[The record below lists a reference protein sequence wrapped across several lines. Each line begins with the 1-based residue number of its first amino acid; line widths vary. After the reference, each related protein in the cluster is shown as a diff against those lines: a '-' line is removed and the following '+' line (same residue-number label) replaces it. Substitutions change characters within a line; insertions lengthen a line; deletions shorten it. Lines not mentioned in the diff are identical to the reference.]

1 MFILIK
7 LVLILLLTFSESLA
21 TSCLS
26 LNDEPF
32 MVKATN
38 IDLIP
43 LSLNIIHSGLV
54 QINVVQV
61 VMSYRQKF
69 FFRKKQK
76 T

>member
-7 LVLILLLTFSESLA
+7 LVLILLLTFNESLA

-54 QINVVQV
+54 QINVV
-61 VMSYRQKF
+61 
-69 FFRKKQK
+69 
-76 T
+76 

>member
-7 LVLILLLTFSESLA
+7 QVLIVLLTFSESLA

-32 MVKATN
+32 MVKATI

-43 LSLNIIHSGLV
+43 LSLNITHSGLV
-54 QINVVQV
+54 QINVV
-61 VMSYRQKF
+61 
-69 FFRKKQK
+69 
-76 T
+76 